1 MKYPCP
7 ECEHAATTVRD
18 LKRHVRNKH
27 KEVRYPC
34 SECEFTST
42 TASYLK
48 KHIENKHRWVRYPK
62 ACLIFFKQFEETD
75 KK

>member
-1 MKYPCP
+1 MRYLCL

-48 KHIENKHRWVRYPK
+48 KHKQNKHN
-62 ACLIFFKQFEETD
+62 
-75 KK
+75 